1 MNDWRSL
8 LVRIGGPNA
17 LSWPQFW
24 LLFAVNAVVSLA
36 SNPGTFQGEFAPR
49 LGLLALSQIAL
60 FSAPLLVW
68 RRWVRRGDRSR
79 PGLML
84 AAFVA
89 GGLLRALVVIWGN
102 WLLAGGALTV
112 SEVVFRLNASVS
124 IMTVSFVIGAIS
136 RDLTREYAQTAAELN
151 RVQADVANVEEDVFG
166 RMRAN
171 HAAVIERIR
180 GQLERLLTLPDPSAM
195 VSELRVSVDDI
206 VRPLSHDLARSI
218 PNRPETEPS
227 TDPVGIPWRSLIR
240 EAGQIDLFLPTSTVL
255 VSFMTSVSWL
265 LARFDRLDDQ
275 LLMFGM
281 LCLSWL
287 LMWGANLL
295 WRRMRLVSVPA
306 VLVWG
311 TLFGVTIGAV
321 WALPFVVV
329 RPDLRP
335 MLAVSIGYYLI
346 AAWLFSLP
354 RAADR
359 LARQHSGDVAVAIAQ
374 LEWELARTQA
384 SAWQQQ
390 RNFAY
395 ALHGP
400 VQSAITASMFRL
412 EGALAAGEV
421 SAALRSNV
429 ERDLRGTLEALA
441 MPQGGEVDFAE
452 VVSEI
457 RQLWDGIAEVSVSYG
472 PGTRELVDHDST
484 AAAVLSDLT
493 REACSNAVRHGRAR
507 TVTVLLRVAAEN
519 LIELV
524 IANDGADLPEG
535 AGTGLGTQ
543 LLTEATVSW
552 SRVRR
557 DQLTILTALVPVATP
572 EYVI

>member
-1 MNDWRSL
+1 
-8 LVRIGGPNA
+8 
-17 LSWPQFW
+17 
-24 LLFAVNAVVSLA
+24 
-36 SNPGTFQGEFAPR
+36 
-49 LGLLALSQIAL
+49 
-60 FSAPLLVW
+60 
-68 RRWVRRGDRSR
+68 
-79 PGLML
+79 
-84 AAFVA
+84 
-89 GGLLRALVVIWGN
+89 
-102 WLLAGGALTV
+102 
-112 SEVVFRLNASVS
+112 
-124 IMTVSFVIGAIS
+124 
-136 RDLTREYAQTAAELN
+136 
-151 RVQADVANVEEDVFG
+151 
-166 RMRAN
+166 
-171 HAAVIERIR
+171 
-180 GQLERLLTLPDPSAM
+180 
-195 VSELRVSVDDI
+195 
-206 VRPLSHDLARSI
+206 
-218 PNRPETEPS
+218 
-227 TDPVGIPWRSLIR
+227 
-240 EAGQIDLFLPTSTVL
+240 
-255 VSFMTSVSWL
+255 
-265 LARFDRLDDQ
+265 
-275 LLMFGM
+275 MFGM